1 METHRHVY
9 CSTPRHVV
17 AGLLLAALT
26 LLVPAIQAAGALTFI
41 PGELQRQVYTNLPGL
56 QIADLLNSPKFPDH
70 PDLVEVVN
78 AFETPTD
85 SGDLY
90 GERLTGFLV
99 PPLTGDYVFYVASD
113 DQGALFLSPDT
124 HPANKVQ
131 IAFEAGW
138 NFPRNWA
145 GMGANGANS
154 TSISPPIHLEG
165 GQKYYVEALHKEAMG
180 GDNFGVAWQLP
191 GEAPP
196 ANGSPPIGGQYL
208 GREVP
213 CTITITMPPFGQ
225 TRFVGQTA
233 SFAVQAVGL
242 PPPTYQWCFNA
253 SPIPGATGAT
263 LLLTSLQR
271 RNAGL
276 YSVVVANS
284 SGSVT
289 SAPALLTML
298 PTPTGPG
305 SLDVTFDSTA
315 GNQLVGPAQGHGVVK
330 SLAFQP
336 DGKLLIGGSFVGLNN
351 RARNNL
357 ARLQRDGRL
366 DETFSPGY
374 AADVFVDD
382 IAVQPDGQILIVGA
396 FTRFNGEP
404 RQGIARLHPDGSL
417 DATFHPSVGGYPPT
431 CLALQSDGKI
441 LVGGAFT
448 NVCGAPRMA
457 MARLNP
463 DGSLDVSF
471 DVASVMTAIG
481 ASISALALQP
491 DGKVLVA
498 GQFATGY
505 DQPLARLNPD
515 GSRDPSFVT
524 PQIRESGNVGW
535 LYSLAL
541 DEAGR
546 ILIGGRFWSVNGTV
560 RGGVARLNTNGSL
573 DVTFLAGPLAEDKE
587 VTKVAVQPDG
597 KVLIGGTFL
606 QVNGT
611 VHHGLARLLANGA
624 VDLSFD
630 PLDAIFENK
639 VPWVNDLA
647 LDSNGSMVV
656 ASGTLG
662 DWGRSPH
669 PLCRLN
675 PNGSLDVGFNL
686 PTLPQ
691 ASSVED
697 VAVQADGKLLV
708 LLAEGS
714 SINGQPC
721 GPLARLCQDGTLDS
735 TFASPVASGRASCV
749 VVQPDGKILLGGE
762 HFILSDQ
769 TLLRGVLRLN
779 ANGTIDPTFQT
790 EGGDYP
796 MWVSKIALQPDG
808 RILVNGEFDTMRGGS
823 RSFVARLNVDG
834 SLDESFR
841 LDPQIHPNV
850 GEYDPPVNCVA
861 VQANGKILI
870 GGYFG
875 DGYASRL
882 IRLNP
887 DGSLDRD
894 LLSSLPTD
902 SVQQVIVQ
910 PDGKLLVSGRFNAT
924 GGAQWQDVV
933 RILPDGSLD
942 TVFPSTFN
950 WASSLALQADGKVL
964 VTVVGDPVCLV
975 RYNANGT
982 VDSTFAP
989 DLAWGA
995 NAACLTAMALQ
1006 PEGRLFVAGS
1016 FASANGIPWNNLA
1029 RLNNDVVMLRSFVTR
1044 QLPGQ
1049 PMTPGSAIRLIAQ
1062 PPASTAVY
1070 ALEDQ
1075 PPPGWAIINISDSGV
1090 FDAFTG
1096 KVKFGPFFDSDPRT
1110 LSYEALPP
1118 PGFIGVGR
1126 FAGVASADGT
1136 NSPIIGDDRML
1147 IAWPHPADN
1156 NPVDW
1161 AMRVEEVTAY
1171 AAAWR
1176 TGGVWPL
1183 PPNPI
1188 PIDYVT
1194 RAAALWRGGETYTMD
1209 PEAGAAPLYWVN
1221 VQPLPRRQG
1230 MSLEDS
1236 ASALRCLPGGYLQN
1250 ERVEVSIEVT
1260 ARHTTL
1266 AYAVEETVPTGWR
1279 IESISHGGAFD
1290 ALHGQIKW
1298 GPFCDATPRTL
1309 RYQLVPLAAASGPVR
1324 FAGSASLDGAA
1335 LPIGGPALLC
1345 STSRLTWSPEPGTGR
1360 WALQVKGDLGAR
1372 YLIETSS
1379 NLVQWTPL
1387 TTITNSLGSVAIPN
1401 PVSTESPQQYYRAR
1415 LAP

>member
-1 METHRHVY
+1 MKTHRHG
-9 CSTPRHVV
+9 CRFTAAHIV

-26 LLVPAIQAAGALTFI
+26 LLAPAIQAAGTLTFI
-41 PGELQRQVYTNLPGL
+41 PGELQRQVYTNVPGL
-56 QIADLLNSPKFPDH
+56 QIADLLNSPKFPNH
-70 PDLVEVVN
+70 PDLVDVVN

-99 PPLTGDYVFYVASD
+99 PPVTGNYVFYVASD

-124 HPANKVQ
+124 NPANKVQ
-131 IAFEAGW
+131 IAFESGW

-145 GMGANGANS
+145 GMGANGTNS
-154 TSISPPIHLEG
+154 TSISSPIHLEA

-191 GEAPP
+191 GELPP
-196 ANGSPPIGGQYL
+196 ALGSPAISGQYI
-208 GREVP
+208 GREIP
-213 CTITITMPPFGQ
+213 GTITISTPPFGQ

-233 SFAVQAVGL
+233 SFAVRAEGL

-263 LLLTSLQR
+263 LSLTSLQLG
-271 RNAGL
+271 NAGL

-315 GNQLVGPAQGHGVVK
+315 GNQLAGPAQGHGVVK

-357 ARLQRDGRL
+357 ARLQLDGRL

-417 DATFHPSVGGYPPT
+417 DTTFHPSVGGYPPT

-441 LVGGAFT
+441 LVGGVFT
-448 NVCGAPRMA
+448 NVCGAPRKA

-463 DGSLDVSF
+463 DGSLDISF
-471 DVASVMTAIG
+471 DAASVMTASG

-498 GQFATGY
+498 GQFATAY

-515 GSRDPSFVT
+515 GSRDSSFLT
-524 PQIRESGNVGW
+524 PQIRESSNVGW

-541 DEAGR
+541 DKAGR
-546 ILIGGRFWSVNGTV
+546 IFIGGRFWSVNGTV
-560 RGGVARLNTNGSL
+560 REGMARLNTNGSL
-573 DVTFLAGPLAEDKE
+573 DVTFLAAPLAEDKE
-587 VTKVAVQPDG
+587 VTKVALQPDG

-611 VHHGLARLLANGA
+611 VRHGLARLLANGA

-630 PLDAIFENK
+630 PLNAIFEST

-647 LDSNGSMVV
+647 LDSSGSLVV
-656 ASGTLG
+656 ASGTPG

-669 PLCRLN
+669 PLCKLN

-686 PTLPQ
+686 PALPQ
-691 ASSVED
+691 ASTVENI
-697 VAVQADGKLLV
+697 AVQADGKLLV
-708 LLAEGS
+708 LPQEGS

-721 GPLARLCQDGTLDS
+721 GPLARLRKDGTLDS

-779 ANGTIDPTFQT
+779 ADGTIDPTFQN

-808 RILVNGEFDTMRGGS
+808 RILVNGEFDTMRGAD
-823 RSFVARLNVDG
+823 RSFVARLNVNG
-834 SLDESFR
+834 TLDESFR

-882 IRLNP
+882 IRLNT
-887 DGSLDRD
+887 DGSFDRD

-910 PDGKLLVSGRFNAT
+910 PDGKLLLSGRFNPT
-924 GGAQWQDVV
+924 GGAQWQTVI
-933 RILPDGSLD
+933 RIQADGSLD
-942 TVFPSTFN
+942 TVFPSAFN

-964 VTVVGDPVCLV
+964 ITVIGEPVCLV

-989 DLAWGA
+989 DLTWGA
-995 NAACLTAMALQ
+995 NAASLTAMALQ
-1006 PEGRLFVAGS
+1006 PDGGLFVAGS
-1016 FASANGIPWNNLA
+1016 FASASGIPWNNLA
-1029 RLNNDVVMLRSFVTR
+1029 RLNSDVVVPRSFVTR

-1049 PMTPGSAIRLIAQ
+1049 HGPPGSPIQLVAQ
-1062 PPASTAVY
+1062 PLAPTAVY
-1070 ALEDQ
+1070 ALEDL
-1075 PPPGWAIINISDSGV
+1075 PPAGWAITNISHGGVLDSL
-1090 FDAFTG
+1090 TG
-1096 KVKFGPFFDSDPRT
+1096 KVKFGPFFDSDART

-1118 PGFIGVGR
+1118 PGFVGVGR

-1156 NPVDW
+1156 NLVDW
-1161 AMRVEEVTAY
+1161 AMWVEEVTAY

-1176 TGGVWPL
+1176 TGGIWPL

-1194 RAAALWRGGETYTMD
+1194 RAAALWRAGETYTMD
-1209 PEAGAAPLYWVN
+1209 PDAGAAPLCWVN

-1236 ASALRCLPGGYLQN
+1236 ASALRFLPGGYLSD
-1250 ERVEVSIEVT
+1250 EPVEVSIEVS
-1260 ARHTTL
+1260 ARQTTL
-1266 AYAVEETVPTGWR
+1266 AYAVQETVPAGWR
-1279 IESISHGGAFD
+1279 IDSISHGGALD
-1290 ALHGQIKW
+1290 VLHGQIKW

-1309 RYQLVPLAAASGPVR
+1309 HYQLVPPAVASGQVR

-1335 LPIGGPALLC
+1335 VPVGGPALLC

-1372 YLIETSS
+1372 YMVETST
-1379 NLVQWTPL
+1379 NLVQWAPM
-1387 TTITNSLGSVAIPN
+1387 TTITNSLGSVVIPD
-1401 PVSTESPQQYYRAR
+1401 PVSSESPQQYYRAR
-1415 LAP
+1415 LVP